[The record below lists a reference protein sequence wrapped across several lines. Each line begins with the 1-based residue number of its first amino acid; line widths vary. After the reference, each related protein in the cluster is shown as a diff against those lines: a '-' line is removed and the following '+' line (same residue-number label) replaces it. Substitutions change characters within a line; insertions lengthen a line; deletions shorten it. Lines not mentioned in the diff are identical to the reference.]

1 MGRRRRPYPSST
13 QECARR
19 TTRIGGSGDEGVG
32 AIRHP
37 RPVAAK
43 DDLGRRGEE
52 LAAQFLLA
60 AGYSI
65 LDRNWRCATGEI
77 DVVARDGGDTV
88 FVEVK
93 TRSSTAFGHPFE
105 AITPRKLARMR
116 RLAVAWTDANP
127 YRRGMLR
134 LDAIAVIAGA
144 GTPPS
149 IEHLKRIG

>member
-1 MGRRRRPYPSST
+1 M
-13 QECARR
+13 
-19 TTRIGGSGDEGVG
+19 
-32 AIRHP
+32 
-37 RPVAAK
+37 AAK

-52 LAAQFLLA
+52 LAAQYLA
-60 AGYSI
+60 DAGYAI
-65 LDRNWRCATGEI
+65 VDRNWRCATGEI
-77 DVVARDGGDTV
+77 DLVARDGDDTV

-116 RLAVAWTDANP
+116 RLAVAWTDAHP

-144 GTPPS
+144 GTPAS
-149 IEHLKRIG
+149 IEHLKRVG